1 MANKKIEDIET
12 KDAEVVKPASKK
24 STKKDYPVKSKI
36 IVGNKTYLKG
46 DKISLTKRGYKSLR
60 LTKKV

>member
-1 MANKKIEDIET
+1 MAKKVEDIET

-24 STKKDYPVKSKI
+24 VQKEDYIVKI
-36 IVGNKTYLKG
+36 GFTVGNKTYKKG